1 MYNDFVNAMNSYI
14 SATGNKTIR
23 IWGTFPPKSNYT
35 NNISTNVTLQHW
47 EFFED
52 YPYQDYIQNGYKV
65 INSDDHTY
73 LVQKYSTSYPQ
84 QLHNTTLLFHGNPED
99 GTAFAPHIFD
109 PNNAT
114 NNPPRNSPGVLG
126 HVAAQW
132 NDYGPNTSTYLE
144 AYYPWRDYLPALA
157 DKQWG
162 GNILEDEYEE
172 VWEKLQKVAPGQ
184 NLDRRV
190 DSMGDVIV
198 EYDFTKGSPAVAGG
212 YGDGMVIPDLSGN
225 GYDAKSTCDIVP
237 TTPDDD
243 DDGGSTTAIHISPNC
258 TFSTPLTSK
267 GQNYTLSFT
276 LQQTSTTTGGEG
288 GGGGSIFTGPD
299 SELRSGNGTSTQL
312 MLVSAGNA
320 FALNYSLPIGE
331 WVEAKLMGRGNR
343 TFFAVAGMDDEMEF
357 RTVVGVNGERFAWSE
372 MAIVAP
378 LNVVG
383 GGGWEGLLKRMKLVD
398 YAV

>member
-1 MYNDFVNAMNSYI
+1 M
-14 SATGNKTIR
+14 
-23 IWGTFPPKSNYT
+23 
-35 NNISTNVTLQHW
+35 
-47 EFFED
+47 
-52 YPYQDYIQNGYKV
+52 
-65 INSDDHTY
+65 
-73 LVQKYSTSYPQ
+73 
-84 QLHNTTLLFHGNPED
+84 
-99 GTAFAPHIFD
+99 
-109 PNNAT
+109 
-114 NNPPRNSPGVLG
+114 
-126 HVAAQW
+126 
-132 NDYGPNTSTYLE
+132 
-144 AYYPWRDYLPALA
+144 
-157 DKQWG
+157 
-162 GNILEDEYEE
+162 EDEYAE

-198 EYDFTKGSPAVAGG
+198 EYDFTKISLAEVVPG
-212 YGDGMVIPDLSGN
+212 YGDGMMMVIPDLSGN
-225 GYDAKSTCDIVP
+225 GYDAQSTCDVVS
-237 TTPDDD
+237 TPDDD
-243 DDGGSTTAIHISPNC
+243 DEDGSMTAIHISPHC

-276 LQQTSTTTGGEG
+276 LQQTSTTTGGGGG

-398 YAV
+398 YA

>member
-1 MYNDFVNAMNSYI
+1 M
-14 SATGNKTIR
+14 
-23 IWGTFPPKSNYT
+23 
-35 NNISTNVTLQHW
+35 
-47 EFFED
+47 
-52 YPYQDYIQNGYKV
+52 
-65 INSDDHTY
+65 
-73 LVQKYSTSYPQ
+73 
-84 QLHNTTLLFHGNPED
+84 
-99 GTAFAPHIFD
+99 
-109 PNNAT
+109 
-114 NNPPRNSPGVLG
+114 
-126 HVAAQW
+126 
-132 NDYGPNTSTYLE
+132 
-144 AYYPWRDYLPALA
+144 
-157 DKQWG
+157 
-162 GNILEDEYEE
+162 EDEYAE

-198 EYDFTKGSPAVAGG
+198 EYDFTKGSLAEVGAG
-212 YGDGMVIPDLSGN
+212 YGDGMMMVIPDLSGN
-225 GYDAKSTCDIVP
+225 GYDAKSTCDVVP
-237 TTPDDD
+237 TPDDD
-243 DDGGSTTAIHISPNC
+243 DGSTTVIHISPHC

-276 LQQTSTTTGGEG
+276 LQQTSTTTTGGEG
-288 GGGGSIFTGPD
+288 GEGGSIFTGPD

-378 LNVVG
+378 LNVIG

>member
-1 MYNDFVNAMNSYI
+1 M
-14 SATGNKTIR
+14 
-23 IWGTFPPKSNYT
+23 
-35 NNISTNVTLQHW
+35 
-47 EFFED
+47 
-52 YPYQDYIQNGYKV
+52 
-65 INSDDHTY
+65 
-73 LVQKYSTSYPQ
+73 
-84 QLHNTTLLFHGNPED
+84 
-99 GTAFAPHIFD
+99 
-109 PNNAT
+109 
-114 NNPPRNSPGVLG
+114 
-126 HVAAQW
+126 
-132 NDYGPNTSTYLE
+132 
-144 AYYPWRDYLPALA
+144 A

-162 GNILEDEYEE
+162 GNILEDEYAE

-198 EYDFTKGSPAVAGG
+198 EYDFTRISLAEVVAGYEHENG
-212 YGDGMVIPDLSGN
+212 MMMVIPDLSGN
-225 GYDAKSTCDIVP
+225 GYDAKSTCDVVP

-243 DDGGSTTAIHISPNC
+243 EDGSITAIHISPHC

-276 LQQTSTTTGGEG
+276 LQQTSTTTAGGEG

-343 TFFAVAGMDDEMEF
+343 TFFAVAGMEDEMEF

-378 LNVVG
+378 LNVIG